1 MKKRLLAIASF
12 IMALVMSIACLGG
25 CNLVTIDSDKDMEQ
39 VVATVSIESGVSSK
53 LYKQELIMDY
63 LNYGYQYVQA
73 QGYTMEQALELVI
86 DSRVNTM
93 ILTQY
98 AMKYLD
104 ENGEVA
110 NSQIT
115 DKWNPERYLSNVDTA
130 DDVSDINQAKYTVYN
145 AINSMLDSF
154 ATEGDST
161 KVGESSI
168 QASRATPTGAAVD
181 TEVTKDEKLEVL
193 ADGFDI
199 GPDAK
204 RREAFNKFINF
215 LKINNLLGND
225 YKNNDITTT
234 AYYKENLQN
243 AKEAIVLEKFEEAYK
258 KQALEELNLNF
269 DEDTNNLEN
278 FDDAKV
284 LFEDKKQDQ
293 MDMTNEEFV
302 TALKEATA
310 QSPVLYGAYGT
321 YGYVYNL
328 LLGIDDVQTSLI
340 GKIDASKSD
349 SEKALERADILAT
362 TRIKDLRASW
372 VEANYEYDEATKKFG
387 GDYTF
392 TSVDNSLPFQGD
404 VEVLKAKT
412 DDEDAEYRA
421 TAPYIGLD
429 QFIRSMNNYMKTGT
443 FADTAETLTVDSVY
457 NTATLA
463 GSVKASGTYSDVEE
477 YKEKINELL
486 FAFSTDDGSLNTY
499 KGYVIQPEV
508 DAQKS
513 EEYVATFAE
522 AGRLLLSVGG
532 QRYVIVASD
541 YGYHVMFFS
550 EVFNAGTG
558 ANLDLEQFL
567 NANCD
572 KGEYASWSAYYDA
585 MMADFFEWED
595 TDNYLYVLMA
605 AKCQSRVTNKFE
617 RLQKSTITKYL
628 YQTEG
633 AVEINTDSYADLLG

>member
-63 LNYGYQYVQA
+63 LNYGYQYVQT

-161 KVGESSI
+161 KVGEASI

-269 DEDTNNLEN
+269 DEDTNNVEN

-310 QSPVLYGAYGT
+310 QAPVLYGAYGT

-532 QRYVIVASD
+532 QSYVIVASD

>member
-463 GSVKASGTYSDVEE
+463 GSVKASGTYSNVEE

-532 QRYVIVASD
+532 QSYVIVASD
-541 YGYHVMFFS
+541 FGYHVMFFS

>member
-63 LNYGYQYVQA
+63 LNYGYQYVQT

-161 KVGESSI
+161 KVGEASI

-269 DEDTNNLEN
+269 DEDTNNVEN

-310 QSPVLYGAYGT
+310 QAPVLYGAYGT

-340 GKIDASKSD
+340 GKIDASKPD

-532 QRYVIVASD
+532 QSYVIVASD